1 MEQNKKSKSHLG
13 GKVTPSARLYIGLGF
28 VSAVVAA
35 VILISCLAAYFIDD
49 EAGIRTFG
57 TLFYVLVILTALSL
71 TLSINQL
78 LRGKHALAAASLAL
92 ASVCL
97 AVTVTMIVLQCVF
110 FGKFFLVPFTPLP

>member
-28 VSAVVAA
+28 ASAV
-35 VILISCLAAYFIDD
+35 VILISCFAAYFIDD

>member
-28 VSAVVAA
+28 ASAVVAA
-35 VILISCLAAYFIDD
+35 VILISCFAAYLIDD

>member
-28 VSAVVAA
+28 ASAVVAA

>member
-28 VSAVVAA
+28 ASAVVAA
-35 VILISCLAAYFIDD
+35 VILISCFAAYFIDD

-78 LRGKHALAAASLAL
+78 LRGKHALAAASLA
-92 ASVCL
+92 SVCL

>member
-13 GKVTPSARLYIGLGF
+13 GKVTPSARLYVGLGF
-28 VSAVVAA
+28 ASAVVAA

>member
-28 VSAVVAA
+28 ASAVVAA
-35 VILISCLAAYFIDD
+35 VILISCFAAYFIDD

-57 TLFYVLVILTALSL
+57 TLFYVLVILIALSL

-78 LRGKHALAAASLAL
+78 LRGKHALAAAALTVSSLSLIA
-92 ASVCL
+92 AI
-97 AVTVTMIVLQCVF
+97 VTIILEFVF
-110 FGKFFLVPFTPLP
+110 YDTFFLIPFTPFA

>member
-28 VSAVVAA
+28 ASAVVAA
-35 VILISCLAAYFIDD
+35 VILISCFAAYFIDD

>member
-1 MEQNKKSKSHLG
+1 MEQNKKSKSLLG

-28 VSAVVAA
+28 ASAVVAA
-35 VILISCLAAYFIDD
+35 VILISCFAAYFIDD
-49 EAGIRTFG
+49 EVGIRTFG

>member
-28 VSAVVAA
+28 ASAVVAA

-92 ASVCL
+92 AAVCL